1 VPESRP
7 QLTLYIAAAVAV
19 VLLGMWTL
27 RHDAARSAPAP
38 GSSIPAAV
46 RIARSSPADAIVHV
60 VGAVRRPGVYRLD
73 AGARVQEAVR
83 RAGGARRYAELDA
96 INLAARIADGQQ
108 IVVPARAGARAA
120 GGDGLAGA
128 QPGEAGASGAG
139 GAPAGPINLNTASA
153 EQLDELDGV
162 GPATARKILAWR
174 QAHGG
179 FRTVD
184 DLAQVPGIGPKRLAA
199 LRPHVTA

>member
-1 VPESRP
+1 VPESRR

-19 VLLGMWTL
+19 VLLGVWTL

>member
-19 VLLGMWTL
+19 VLLGVWTL